1 MTEDRRDSTSKAS
14 ETDSSSIQEGCFG
27 LAGKNCV
34 KSGGGGSHYHPLTGS
49 EDDSRQNTYCVP
61 PSVKNDSSYMK
72 LQDSQLTAGLE
83 SISITEHQPEPE
95 EVESTAAAMPKKTK
109 AVKKSAGASTAG
121 ASASASDGW
130 HPTEFRLAPAGV
142 NEDMVISGHLDLNTL
157 YASNDVTTGPITVN
171 VCNAPNNST
180 DQCGCENINCPFC
193 NLLMSIEKTDP
204 NVLPTR
210 QFTYR
215 GSTKK
220 KSKHHGIFH
229 KHHKQQ
235 T

>member
-1 MTEDRRDSTSKAS
+1 M
-14 ETDSSSIQEGCFG
+14 QEG
-27 LAGKNCV
+27 
-34 KSGGGGSHYHPLTGS
+34 
-49 EDDSRQNTYCVP
+49 
-61 PSVKNDSSYMK
+61 
-72 LQDSQLTAGLE
+72 QLTAGFE
-83 SISITEHQPEPE
+83 AISIKEHPEAE
-95 EVESTAAAMPKKTK
+95 EQSSIAAMPKKTK
-109 AVKKSAGASTAG
+109 TVKKSPVTPAAATA
-121 ASASASDGW
+121 AAADGW

-210 QFTYR
+210 PYSSSHR

-220 KSKHHGIFH
+220 KSKHHGIF
-229 KHHKQQ
+229 KNHKQQ